1 MTLGTL
7 AMARLIRYFLLAVF
21 GATLLG
27 AGLFW
32 PATERVQAQTVP
44 PNQIVVC
51 GSDTVPFPF
60 PTSGSTYYKPISCWQ
75 VTGPGTANITLSQI
89 LSNTVIIRDQNG
101 QIVSQVTSDDINRI
115 NAAPGDM
122 KLYINAGSSW
132 AAAGLAYNAATQ
144 TYSFAAN
151 TGTAKYYFFYPTST
165 PVGGGGG
172 TGQSGGSSGGSGLS
186 ATKCADGTTLSSP
199 YPQNASG
206 EFLRVSCYTV
216 TGPGQVNLSLT
227 QVLADVGSNVSSSD
241 KTTMQSNPG
250 AMQVWRMGSW
260 FLVNSSYNSGNQ
272 TYTFDVASGAQIY
285 VFFYPPITRRVGA
298 QGYTFGA
305 SAGTTTGNVTEIAVR
320 VVKDHPPRATLA
332 AAGLLLVAVG
342 LSPVFRK
349 RELV

>member
-1 MTLGTL
+1 
-7 AMARLIRYFLLAVF
+7 MARLIRYFLLAVL
-21 GATLLG
+21 GAALLG

-51 GSDTVPFPF
+51 GADSVPFPF
-60 PTSGSTYYKPISCWQ
+60 PSSGSIFYKPISCWQ

-101 QIVSQVTSDDINRI
+101 QVVSQVTSDDINRI

-122 KLYINAGSSW
+122 KLYINAGSGW
-132 AAAGLAYNAATQ
+132 VAAGVAYNAATQ

-172 TGQSGGSSGGSGLS
+172 TGQSGGSGGNTTGLS
-186 ATKCADGTTLSSP
+186 AAKCADGTTLSSP

-206 EFLRVSCYTV
+206 EFLRVSCYSV
-216 TGPGQVNLSLT
+216 TGAGQVNLSLT
-227 QVLADVGSNVSSSD
+227 QVLADVGSNVSATD
-241 KTTMQSNPG
+241 KTNMQGNPA

-260 FLVNSSYNSGNQ
+260 FLVNSSFNAANQ
-272 TYTFDVASGAQIY
+272 VYTFDAAAGTQIY

-305 SAGTTTGNVTEIAVR
+305 SAGTTTGNVTEMAAEI
-320 VVKDHPPRATLA
+320 VKEHPPRATLA
-332 AAGLLLVAVG
+332 AAGLLLVAAG